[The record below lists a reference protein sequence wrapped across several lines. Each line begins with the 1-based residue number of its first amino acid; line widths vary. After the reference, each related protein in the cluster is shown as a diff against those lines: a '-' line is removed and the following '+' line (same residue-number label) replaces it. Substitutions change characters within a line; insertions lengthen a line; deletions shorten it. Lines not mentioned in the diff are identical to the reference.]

1 MTCARTNQYAIHV
14 HKREEMIDMPCPYSS
29 QHFTAISCAAA
40 CGDLSLSL
48 SLSLSASICLQH
60 LAYQD
65 SSKLLDER
73 AGEAAKELKSHELAQ
88 LREMETTLT
97 AQVCKQTIHINQN
110 DA

>member
-1 MTCARTNQYAIHV
+1 
-14 HKREEMIDMPCPYSS
+14 MIDMPCPYSS
-29 QHFTAISCAAA
+29 QHFTRFRVLLHVVIS
-40 CGDLSLSL
+40 LSFSLSL

-97 AQVCKQTIHINQN
+97 AQVCKQTIHINLN

>member
-1 MTCARTNQYAIHV
+1 MLLHV
-14 HKREEMIDMPCPYSS
+14 VI
-29 QHFTAISCAAA
+29 
-40 CGDLSLSL
+40 SLSL
-48 SLSLSASICLQH
+48 SLSLSICLQH

-97 AQVCKQTIHINQN
+97 AQVCKQTTIDINQN